1 MNIEKRSSVVVIQSR
16 LSSSRLP
23 GKALLPIKGIPLIVL
38 VAKRAAN
45 TGKNVIVVT
54 SIDPSD
60 DVLCETLENYNIQ
73 YLRGSLNNVL
83 ERFYNVLNEMND
95 DTFVFR
101 LTADNVLP
109 DGSLL
114 DEIEERFIVSAAD
127 IIRCDPEVSNL
138 PYGVAVE
145 VTTVKCI
152 REAYANVEDDYDK
165 EHVTPYIYRNKKSE
179 IFISKKV
186 SGNCNLRVTIDTFD
200 DYISVRTLFDGVDD
214 IINSPINHLISNF
227 KGMKYHPYYEPSKK
241 PMTLGG
247 AQLGMDYGI
256 TNIKGK
262 IHVDEAVEIIRHAI
276 TEGVKYI
283 DTAAAYSESEKVIG
297 KALLG
302 GWANRVKIIT
312 KLLPFEN
319 NIKDG
324 YTEVN
329 WKLCVKNS
337 VLKSCFN
344 LNTSVI
350 DTLML
355 HRAEYIKNEI
365 IVSELLKLRDDGVI
379 NNIGISVQNPNE
391 LKYSLRANFVS
402 LIQMPFN
409 ILDYR
414 WDLLIE
420 SLRAARE
427 KRGLIVHARSVL
439 LQGLLCSDEDEK
451 WKIAGVKNSKQIIN
465 WLRKKYK
472 QHKKMSIS
480 DLCIGYV
487 NSQDWIDS
495 VVVGVDT
502 KKNLFSNLQSVSMPL
517 MSKNS
522 LTDIVKS
529 RPLISEDSLDPSKWG
544 CNV

>member
-1 MNIEKRSSVVVIQSR
+1 MNIEKKSRIVVIQSR

-23 GKALLPIKGIPLIVL
+23 GKALLPIKGIPIIVL
-38 VAKRAAN
+38 AAKRAAN

-60 DVLCETLENYNIQ
+60 DELCETLERHNIQ

-83 ERFYNVLNEMND
+83 ERFYNVLNEMD
-95 DTFVFR
+95 DEAFVFR

-114 DEIEERFIVSAAD
+114 DEIEERFVVSEAD
-127 IIRCDPEVSNL
+127 IIRCDPRVSNL

-145 VTTVKCI
+145 VTTVKSI
-152 REAYANVEDDYDK
+152 REAYATVKDDYDK
-165 EHVTPYIYRNKKSE
+165 EHVTSYIYRNKKSE

-200 DYISVRTLFDGVDD
+200 DYMSVRTLFDGVKD
-214 IINSPINHLISNF
+214 IINSPVEYLITNF
-227 KGMKYHPYYEPSKK
+227 KGMKYRPYYEPSEK

-262 IHVDEAVEIIRHAI
+262 IHVDEAVEIIRQAI

-297 KALLG
+297 KALQD
-302 GWANRVKIIT
+302 GWADRVKIIT
-312 KLLPFEN
+312 KLSPFEN
-319 NIKDG
+319 NTKNV
-324 YTEVN
+324 YTEVY
-329 WKLCVKNS
+329 WKLFVKNS
-337 VLKSCFN
+337 VLKSCVN

-355 HRAEYIKNEI
+355 HQAEHIKNEI
-365 IVSELLKLRDDGVI
+365 IVDELLKLRDDGVI

-391 LKYSLRANFVS
+391 LKYSLRAEFVS

-414 WDLLIE
+414 WDQLIE
-420 SLRAARE
+420 SVREARE
-427 KRGLIVHARSVL
+427 KRGLIVHARSAL
-439 LQGLLCSDEDEK
+439 LQGLLCSNEDKK
-451 WKIAGVKNSKQIIN
+451 WESVGIKNSKQIVR
-465 WLRKKYK
+465 WLREKYK

-495 VVVGVDT
+495 VVVGVDA
-502 KKNLFSNLQSVSMPL
+502 KQNLFSNLQSVSMPL
-517 MSKNS
+517 MSENS
-522 LTDIVKS
+522 LKDIVKS
-529 RPLISEDSLDPSKWG
+529 RPMISEDSLDPSKWS